1 MNHSQMFLQAQWV
14 TPAREM
20 TAPYFQ
26 AQFDC
31 AAALSG
37 RLRISG
43 LGFFSATLN
52 GRPVSEDMFVPVW
65 SDYEKREFLFD
76 GAPFDEEF
84 GHRIY
89 GLSYDVSALLVPG
102 QNTLLVHVTPGW
114 YAQPTWVGGD
124 QSAAY
129 GRPRLCFALEYED
142 ENGAHTLL
150 SGPDTVV
157 CRESE
162 ITAFDLFQGETQD
175 YTRPLGA
182 WERVRALEPFACEHL
197 WQDCPADGVERRI
210 APKLL
215 HQREG
220 LSVYDQGENGHR
232 AGHNDRDF

>member
-1 MNHSQMFLQAQWV
+1 
-14 TPAREM
+14 
-20 TAPYFQ
+20 
-26 AQFDC
+26 
-31 AAALSG
+31 
-37 RLRISG
+37 
-43 LGFFSATLN
+43 
-52 GRPVSEDMFVPVW
+52 MFVPVW
-65 SDYEKREFLFD
+65 SDYEKPEFLFD

-197 WQDCPADGVERRI
+197 WQDCRRRGGAPHCAQTPAPTRG
-210 APKLL
+210 P
-215 HQREG
+215 
-220 LSVYDQGENGHR
+220 SVYDQEENVTGTPVLLGTEPGTITVIFEEALGVDGLPDPTHHH
-232 AGHNDRDF
+232 G